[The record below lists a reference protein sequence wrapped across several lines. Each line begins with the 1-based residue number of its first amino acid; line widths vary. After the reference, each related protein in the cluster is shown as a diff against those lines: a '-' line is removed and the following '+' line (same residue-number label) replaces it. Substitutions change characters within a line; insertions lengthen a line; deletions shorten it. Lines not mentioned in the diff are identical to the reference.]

1 MGKKCFGKENEQNKT
16 KLKWKNRNQSRIE
29 GKKMKGEK
37 TNLNIAMVFV
47 VREAERAESAVHAI
61 QAVHIAFALVRI
73 GVQLALHEE
82 ALFQQRLQPWRPPAV
97 VLLLLWTLRPK
108 TEQKKKKTTKQSQK
122 TKTHRRNS
130 IKKLKRKKKIH
141 LRREKK

>member
-82 ALFQQRLQPWRPPAV
+82 ALFQQRFQPWRPPAV

-108 TEQKKKKTTKQSQK
+108 NRAKEEKNHKTESKNQNPQTKF
-122 TKTHRRNS
+122 N
-130 IKKLKRKKKIH
+130 
-141 LRREKK
+141 